1 MSQDSPSTSKLLTVN
16 QSKYCHKILQIVIIS
31 LKLSKYLNNCHNII
45 KSQNIVK
52 IVTTMTILRVCDL
65 LDYTADDLTGKSM
78 YSLVHAADVHK
89 IKQTH
94 VDCK

>member
-1 MSQDSPSTSKLLTVN
+1 MP
-16 QSKYCHKILQIVIIS
+16 IL
-31 LKLSKYLNNCHNII
+31 
-45 KSQNIVK
+45 
-52 IVTTMTILRVCDL
+52 LRVCDL